1 MMMKRRTFLLT
12 LAGAGLGLSPIQSQ
26 TAAPS
31 FNRLLILIALK
42 GGNDGLNTLIPYAD
56 PRYRILRPDLAIP
69 VDQVVK
75 LSEQEGLHPQL
86 APLREVW
93 QAGELALVRGVGYP
107 EPNLSHFRSMDI
119 WETASASD
127 ETLTTGWLARCFA
140 AHSPPAN
147 LIAAGVAVGNDAAG
161 PLQGSANALTLTD
174 IALFQ
179 QQARWLGLAPSTV
192 PPNPALR
199 HIVDVENRIRQA
211 ASQLKRGHRF
221 ETIFPEGPFG
231 RALRTACEVIASRKR
246 ASVAVVHLSL
256 PDFDTHVRQAPRQ
269 GRLLRQLAEGL
280 VSLRAALREL
290 GVWNEALV
298 MTYSEFGRRP
308 QQNANRG
315 TDHGTASIQFVLGG
329 SVRGG
334 FHGAALDLTN
344 LDGNGNPHFVL
355 DFRSLYATVLEK
367 WWGVESRSVLGAQFE
382 TVKLI

>member
-12 LAGAGLGLSPIQSQ
+12 LASLGLLPIRGQ
-26 TAAPS
+26 TATPS
-31 FNRLLILIALK
+31 PHRLLILIALK
-42 GGNDGLNTLIPYAD
+42 GGNDGLNTLIPYTD
-56 PRYRILRPDLAIP
+56 SQYRILRPDLAIP

-119 WETASASD
+119 WETGSASA
-127 ETLTTGWLARCFA
+127 ETLTTGWLARCFNR
-140 AHSPPAN
+140 HSPPADR
-147 LIAAGVAVGNDAAG
+147 IVTGVTVGNDAAG
-161 PLQGSANALTLTD
+161 PLQGSASALTLTD

-192 PPNPALR
+192 PANPALR
-199 HIVDVENRIRQA
+199 HIVAVENRIRQA
-211 ASQLKRGHRF
+211 AGQLKRGHRF
-221 ETIFPEGPFG
+221 ETTFPEGPFG

-256 PDFDTHVRQAPRQ
+256 PDFDTHVRQAARQ
-269 GRLLRQLAEGL
+269 ARLLQQLAEGL

-290 GVWNEALV
+290 GVWNETLV

-308 QQNANRG
+308 RQNANRG
-315 TDHGTASIQFVLGG
+315 TDHGTASVQFVLGG
-329 SVRGG
+329 AVKGG

-344 LDGNGNPHFVL
+344 LDSNGNPGFVV

-367 WWGVESRSVLGAQFE
+367 WWGMESRSVLGERFK
-382 TVKLI
+382 TLNLI